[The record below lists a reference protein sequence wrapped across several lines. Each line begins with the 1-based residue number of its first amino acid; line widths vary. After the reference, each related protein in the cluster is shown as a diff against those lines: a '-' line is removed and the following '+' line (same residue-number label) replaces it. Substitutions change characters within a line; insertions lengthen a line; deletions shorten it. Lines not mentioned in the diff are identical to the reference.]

1 MFISYRSEEP
11 DQALAHEIKHQLE
24 VAGHQPFM
32 AATSIQLGDNWS
44 QRIDQ
49 ALQNCD
55 YFLLLLSK
63 QAASSEMVTEE
74 VRRAKELRDGRGG
87 TKPRI
92 LPIRVQFP
100 RQAPLNYDL
109 RGYLNRI
116 QQREWTSAADTPAI
130 VAEVLDLLATGGH
143 LEQGT
148 EPTELVTENPAV
160 GGRTERPMPVAEP
173 ELPGGLMRLASEY
186 YIERNPIEARCYAE
200 IQKPGALIRIK
211 APRQMG
217 KTSLMA
223 RILHYAD
230 LQGCRT
236 TSLTFQ
242 LTDESLFTDLEKFLK
257 RFCALVSRKL
267 QVSTDRLNA
276 FWEDDLFGP
285 METCSAYFEEC
296 LLPALNGPLVLA
308 LDEVDRLFAYEALA
322 KDFLGLLRVW
332 NEQAKMGGVW
342 SGLRLIVVHSTES
355 YVVMD
360 VNASPFNVGM
370 EVKLPEFTADQV
382 LTLAQRHGLAWSHQ
396 QVAALMAMLGGHPF
410 LTRVA
415 LYHIAQ
421 QDLTLQQ
428 LLVEAPTEASIYDD
442 HLRRHLWNLE
452 QHPELLTAMKQTVA
466 NEKPV
471 RLKSLPAFKLNGM
484 GLINLE
490 GNDVTL
496 RYDLYRKYFRDR
508 LRIGS

>member
-1 MFISYRSEEP
+1 MFISYRSEDP
-11 DQALAHEIKHQLE
+11 DQVLAQKLQEQLE

-32 AATSIQLGDNWS
+32 AATSIRLGENWS

-63 QAASSEMVTEE
+63 QSATSEMVTEE
-74 VRRAKELRDGRGG
+74 VRRAKELRDGSGG
-87 TKPRI
+87 KKPRI

-100 RQAPLNYDL
+100 FSEPLNYDL

-116 QQREWTSAADTPAI
+116 QQREWQSEADTSGI
-130 VAEVLDLLATGGH
+130 LNEVLDLLATGGH
-143 LEQGT
+143 LDQGA
-148 EPTELVTENPAV
+148 EPTELVTATPAV
-160 GGRTERPMPVAEP
+160 AGPKQRPLPVAEP
-173 ELPGGLMRLASEY
+173 ELPGGLMQLASEY

-223 RILHYAD
+223 RILHHAD
-230 LQGCRT
+230 QQGYRT

-242 LTDESLFTDLEKFLK
+242 LTDESLFTDLEQFLK

-267 QVSTDRLNA
+267 QVPTCKVKE
-276 FWEDDLFGP
+276 FWTDDLFGP

-296 LLPALNGPLVLA
+296 LLPTLKGPLVLA
-308 LDEVDRLFAYEALA
+308 LDEVDRLFPYEALA
-322 KDFLGLLRVW
+322 KEFLGLLRVW
-332 NEQAKMGGVW
+332 NEQAKMGGIW

-360 VNASPFNVGM
+360 TNASPFNVGM
-370 EVKLPEFTADQV
+370 EMKLPEFTADQV
-382 LTLAQRHGLAWSHQ
+382 LTLAKRHGLTWSNE
-396 QVAALMAMLGGHPF
+396 QVTELMKLLGGHPF

-421 QDLTLQQ
+421 QDLTLEQ

-452 QHPELLTAMKQTVA
+452 QHPELLNAIKQTVVID
-466 NEKPV
+466 NPV
-471 RLKSLPAFKLNGM
+471 RLESLPAFKLNGM
-484 GLINLE
+484 GLINLQ

-508 LRIGS
+508 LRIG